1 MAASSIQSRQNQLE
15 QWLKEHF
22 RLETLT
28 LTPVSGD
35 ASFRRYYRFE
45 HKYESFIAVDAPP
58 EQENSR
64 LFVLIGAAYASQR
77 VMVPR
82 VISADFQLGFMCLED
97 LGDTLLID
105 KLDESDPKNA
115 QLYYQKALDLLP
127 DIAQV
132 VELRDETLPNYDRA
146 FLKRELDLFNQWFLL
161 KHLNI
166 QLSEYEQRQL
176 KQVFDHLITSALVQ
190 PRVGVHRDFHARN
203 LMITDEDKLA
213 VIDFQDA
220 VIGPIT
226 YDAVSLLRDCYIN
239 WPSDM
244 VYQLLSY
251 FKRQMS
257 KQFIE
262 LNHIDEADFI
272 TWFDWMGLQR
282 HIKVCGIF
290 SRLYHRD
297 GKSGYL
303 GDLPRVVTYIHE
315 VAGRYSELEDL
326 VELLENKV
334 LPAMNA
340 QSQQSQSQ
348 QSQTQQS
355 QQMEVS

>member
-1 MAASSIQSRQNQLE
+1 MAVSSVQNRQNQLE

-22 RLETLT
+22 RRETLT
-28 LTPVSGD
+28 LTSVSGD

-45 HKYESFIAVDAPP
+45 HKHESFIAVDAPP

-64 LFVLIGAAYASQR
+64 LFVLVGEAYASHR
-77 VMVPR
+77 VVVPQ
-82 VISADFQLGFMCLED
+82 VIFADFHLGFMCLED

-105 KLDESDPKNA
+105 KLDESDISRA
-115 QLYYQKALDLLP
+115 ERYYQQALDLLP

-132 VELRDETLPNYDRA
+132 VEISDETLPNYDRA
-146 FLKRELDLFNQWFLL
+146 FLKRELDLFNEWFLL

-166 QLSEYEQRQL
+166 SLDEHEQRAL

-203 LMITDEDKLA
+203 LMITGEDKLA

-226 YDAVSLLRDCYIN
+226 YDAVSLLRDCYIK

-244 VYQLLSY
+244 VYHLLSY

-257 KQFIE
+257 QYCAE
-262 LNHIDEADFI
+262 LNHIDEAEFI

-290 SRLYHRD
+290 TRLYHRD

-303 GDLPRVVTYIHE
+303 GDLPRVVEYIYE

-326 VELLENKV
+326 VQLLEDKI
-334 LPAMNA
+334 LPAMKA
-340 QSQQSQSQ
+340 QAQ

-355 QQMEVS
+355 QTIVATDGS